1 MKTIKTAEDLHG
13 HLGPFLVMGVRM
25 GLLGLKKLKTKKG
38 DEKLSVTVSLK
49 YSTPISCVLD
59 GIQTS
64 TKCTFGNKKLKL
76 KKLNNPSK
84 ISAKFSLNNK
94 KWVEISI
101 NPSFLKRLKEKLF
114 GEKFSKDMRKLAY
127 LVASIP
133 EKEIFIVKQNVP
145 NL

>member
-1 MKTIKTAEDLHG
+1 MYFWKQKT
-13 HLGPFLVMGVRM
+13 
-25 GLLGLKKLKTKKG
+25 KTKK
-38 DEKLSVTVSLK
+38 
-49 YSTPISCVLD
+49 LD
-59 GIQTS
+59 
-64 TKCTFGNKKLKL
+64 
-76 KKLNNPSK
+76 NPSK

-127 LVASIP
+127 LVASTS